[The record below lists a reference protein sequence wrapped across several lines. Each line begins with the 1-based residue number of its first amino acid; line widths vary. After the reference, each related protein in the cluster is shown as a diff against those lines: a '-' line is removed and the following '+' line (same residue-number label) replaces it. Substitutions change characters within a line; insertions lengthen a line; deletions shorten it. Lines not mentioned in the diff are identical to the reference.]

1 MMCGFTK
8 DGYNSEKFGFVSFNT
23 DMRNLKP
30 ELVQELSE
38 KQASSWSV
46 FLINRNIE
54 DLKQSM
60 IIHNCPVN
68 EANIRIIVKDEIANT
83 PTRLRNKA
91 LPVLKDLV
99 IIGTLITLALTVF
112 KVI

>member
-68 EANIRIIVKDEIANT
+68 ETKIRTILISITGNCHKSFSHKLR
-83 PTRLRNKA
+83 PTEA
-91 LPVLKDLV
+91 SAVT
-99 IIGTLITLALTVF
+99 G
-112 KVI
+112 